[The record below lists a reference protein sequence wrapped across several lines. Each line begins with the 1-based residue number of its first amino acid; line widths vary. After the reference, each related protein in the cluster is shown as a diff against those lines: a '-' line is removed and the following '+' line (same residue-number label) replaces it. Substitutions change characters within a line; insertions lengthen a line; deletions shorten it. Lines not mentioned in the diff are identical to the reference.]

1 MERKKTIPNEL
12 FFASVE
18 EMLAEGRSVEMTVK
32 GFSMRPFLRNER
44 DVVVLS
50 PLGERTLRSGMVVLF
65 RYGGKHIL
73 HRLRRIEGAR
83 LLIEGDGN
91 YRTREVARPEDV
103 VAYVSEVRLEGGRR
117 FRYDTPRWRRRSALS
132 LARKWARTIA
142 IDVKHKKLFE
152 FVCKIIL

>member
-32 GFSMRPFLRNER
+32 GFSMRPFVRNER

-50 PLGERTLRSGMVVLF
+50 PVEGVSLREGMVVLF
-65 RYGGKHIL
+65 RHQGRHIL

-91 YRTREVARPEDV
+91 YRTQEVARPEDV

-117 FRYDTPRWRRRSALS
+117 FRYDSCGWRRRSALS
-132 LARKWARTIA
+132 LARKWARTLA
-142 IDVKHKKLFE
+142 LDLKHKI
-152 FVCKIIL
+152 CR